1 MAKQKTTRSESD
13 SFGPIDVPADKLWG
27 AQTQRSFQNF
37 KIGGERMPTPLIRA
51 FGLLKQAAA
60 EANMAAGKLDK
71 KVGKAIAAAAAEVAK
86 GELDDHFPLV
96 VWQTGS
102 GTQSNMN
109 VNEVVSNRAIEL
121 LGGELGSKT
130 PIHPNDDVNKSQ
142 SSNDTFPTA
151 MHIAAYRT
159 LVERTL
165 PELRALQAALEAKAS
180 EFVRI
185 VKIGRTH

>member
-71 KVGKAIAAAAAEVAK
+71 KVGKAIAAPRPRWRRDSSTIISRWWCGRPA
-86 GELDDHFPLV
+86 
-96 VWQTGS
+96 
-102 GTQSNMN
+102 
-109 VNEVVSNRAIEL
+109 RA
-121 LGGELGSKT
+121 
-130 PIHPNDDVNKSQ
+130 PR
-142 SSNDTFPTA
+142 PT
-151 MHIAAYRT
+151 
-159 LVERTL
+159 
-165 PELRALQAALEAKAS
+165 
-180 EFVRI
+180 
-185 VKIGRTH
+185 